1 MIKIFFYLKCGF
13 DPKVLRQFFEEHGEA
28 VSFFGAL
35 PPPRAPNKS
44 KTLYGVNSARGEGER
59 NRLWWTRWDLNPR
72 PPGYPA
78 PKFVDPKG
86 FEPLTS
92 RMQTECSTI
101 ELKARVSIWCGVNK
115 PDEGPIPSKARN
127 GRTVDESYSTTELQT
142 QSLRSNSKFKNQN
155 SKLFGGRRRSRTFH
169 LFFIREAFYR

>member
-72 PPGYPA
+72 PPGCPA

-101 ELKARVSIWCGVNK
+101 ELKALFVK
-115 PDEGPIPSKARN
+115 
-127 GRTVDESYSTTELQT
+127 L
-142 QSLRSNSKFKNQN
+142 SLIFYPVQN
-155 SKLFGGRRRSRTFH
+155 LKSSLSFRDLKLFC
-169 LFFIREAFYR
+169 